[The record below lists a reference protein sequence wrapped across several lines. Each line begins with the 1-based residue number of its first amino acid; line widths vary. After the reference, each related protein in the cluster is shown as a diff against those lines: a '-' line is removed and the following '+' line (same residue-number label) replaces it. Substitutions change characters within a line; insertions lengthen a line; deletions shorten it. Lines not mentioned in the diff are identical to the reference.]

1 MTTATPTAAADP
13 RTRVQAF
20 LADMKTPLLFAAGCF
35 VVLAVFAGSRFGH
48 QSKAPHFVYQAM
60 AFLQGKL
67 ELAVRPPNNE
77 YWVLMNGKWYSSFPA
92 FPALVMV
99 PLVAINGY
107 QFNDTSFT
115 VIIAALNLVFLF
127 LALRELTKSGDS
139 TRTERENLL
148 LCALMCFG
156 TLYFY
161 CAIRGEVWFTAEV
174 MGVGLTALYVLFA
187 QRARRPALAGVAYA
201 AGTLTRTPIMF
212 SVVFFLCEL
221 FIPSGR
227 LADITKKVEPATRR
241 EQLVKLGQ
249 FVAGALPLALWHAW
263 MNWSRFGSPSDFGHA
278 HLFNNRVNADIEQF
292 GLFNPHYLARN
303 IVAAF
308 LLMPK
313 VVTAPRFEM
322 LYNPHGLSL
331 LLTTPLFVLALFP
344 AAAKGRKD
352 RAIVAIALAAAAVA
366 IPWLF
371 DQTTQPRNAY
381 EAPGFGVS
389 GYFIF
394 LLVAGR
400 LVWMAISS
408 NDTAAEPPRL
418 QLALA
423 LTIAAMALPGLF
435 YQNDGYVQFGFRFSL
450 DWTPYLFLLLAV
462 GRRKMDALWWSL
474 ATVGIAVNVWGALAF
489 RGYSD
494 LFR

>member
-13 RTRVQAF
+13 RARLQAF
-20 LADMKTPLLFAAGCF
+20 LAELKTPLLFALGCG

-77 YWVLMNGKWYSSFPA
+77 DWVLLNGKWYSSFPA

-115 VIIAALNLVFLF
+115 VIVAALNLVFLF

-139 TRTERENLL
+139 ARSERDNLI

-174 MGVGLTALYVLFA
+174 MGVGLTSLYVLFA
-187 QRARRPALAGVAYA
+187 QRARRPALAGLAYA

-227 LADITKKVEPATRR
+227 LADISKKVEPATRR
-241 EQLVKLGQ
+241 EQFIKLGQ

-263 MNWSRFGSPSDFGHA
+263 MNWARFGSPGDFGHA
-278 HLFNNRVNADIEQF
+278 HLFNNRVNADIEQW
-292 GLFNPHYLARN
+292 GLFHPHYLARN

-313 VVTAPRFEM
+313 FAQSQLT
-322 LYNPHGLSL
+322 YNPHGLSL

-352 RAIVAIALAAAAVA
+352 RAIVALALAAAAVA

-371 DQTTQPRNAY
+371 DQTTQPRSPY

-389 GYFIF
+389 AYFIF

-400 LVWMAISS
+400 LVWMAFSS
-408 NDTAAEPPRL
+408 NDDKAEPPRL

-423 LTIAAMALPGLF
+423 VTIAAMALPGLF

-450 DWTPYLFLLLAV
+450 DWTPYLILLLAV

-474 ATVGIAVNVWGALAF
+474 AAVGIAVNVWGAVAF

-494 LFR
+494 MFR